1 MKVLKNLEDE
11 GRCILDGEDLEPF
24 SLLEMIND
32 IDQLASP
39 TDIFERFKDQ
49 SGNFNKNLAREIR
62 GMLSL
67 FEASHLAYEG
77 ESILNE
83 AKSFASL
90 HLKDSKEFVGSNM
103 SEQITH
109 ALELAYHYRMR
120 RQEAR
125 WHIEAYAKRSDKNQV
140 LLELAKLDFNMM
152 QPKLQSEVQEVSRWW
167 KVVGLADKLDFARD
181 RLMESFFWSVGMA
194 YEPRFSKCR
203 IAVSKA
209 FTLITV
215 LDDIYDVYGSID
227 ELEQLTDAIVRYDLD
242 AMKDLPQ
249 YMKLC
254 FLALYNTINDLAYD
268 TLKEK
273 GELII
278 SQLKKAWADLC
289 KAFLQEAR
297 WFYKKVTP
305 TFDEYIENGW
315 ISSSGAVQLIH
326 AYFLVTENISKEAIV
341 CLDYD
346 LGFLRWPCII
356 FRLTND
362 LSSSTAEIERGETTN
377 AITCFMHETGLSE
390 EFARQHISKMIEECW
405 MKMNKQLLS
414 PSPNKENFIQVA
426 MDLARIALCQY
437 QHGDAHSAPD
447 ATAKNRI
454 MSVLLDPIRLREME
468 DNATTYGD
476 NTGAIFF

>member
-11 GRCILDGEDLEPF
+11 GRCMLDGEDLEPF

-32 IDQLASP
+32 IDQLGLSYRFSQSIKHALDKLRLLEESTQSLHVSALYFRLLRQHGCEISP
-39 TDIFERFKDQ
+39 DIFERFKDQ

-109 ALELAYHYRMR
+109 VLELTYHYRMR

-194 YEPRFSKCR
+194 FEPRFSKCR
-203 IAVSKA
+203 MAVTKA

-215 LDDIYDVYGSID
+215 LDDISDVYGSID
-227 ELEQLTDAIVRYDLD
+227 ELEQLTDAIVR
-242 AMKDLPQ
+242 
-249 YMKLC
+249 
-254 FLALYNTINDLAYD
+254 
-268 TLKEK
+268 
-273 GELII
+273 
-278 SQLKKAWADLC
+278 
-289 KAFLQEAR
+289 
-297 WFYKKVTP
+297 
-305 TFDEYIENGW
+305 
-315 ISSSGAVQLIH
+315 
-326 AYFLVTENISKEAIV
+326 
-341 CLDYD
+341 
-346 LGFLRWPCII
+346 
-356 FRLTND
+356 
-362 LSSSTAEIERGETTN
+362 
-377 AITCFMHETGLSE
+377 
-390 EFARQHISKMIEECW
+390 
-405 MKMNKQLLS
+405 
-414 PSPNKENFIQVA
+414 
-426 MDLARIALCQY
+426 
-437 QHGDAHSAPD
+437 
-447 ATAKNRI
+447 
-454 MSVLLDPIRLREME
+454 
-468 DNATTYGD
+468 
-476 NTGAIFF
+476 